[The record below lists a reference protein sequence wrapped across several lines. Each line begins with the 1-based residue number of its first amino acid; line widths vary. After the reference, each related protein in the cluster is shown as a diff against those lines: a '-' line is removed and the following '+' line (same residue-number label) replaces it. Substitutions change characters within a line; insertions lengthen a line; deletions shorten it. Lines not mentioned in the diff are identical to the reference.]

1 MWFLAWMPRALAEGT
16 NPLLTDRLNA
26 PDGVNLMWNT
36 AVPLIA
42 LAVAPVTLLG
52 GPILAYNVA
61 LAGAVAMS
69 GLACF
74 VACRRLAG
82 GFAGPL
88 VGGAV
93 YALSPYMAS
102 HAALHLPLVAVW
114 GPPLFLVLLHELL
127 VRRRSRPAFVGAGL
141 GLLAALQILTAE
153 ELLAT
158 SAIAATVLAI
168 VLALLA
174 PDRAALVDGARRI
187 AAAAVPAALV
197 FALVAGPALA
207 VQFLGPQRVHAA
219 VQDPAVFSTVLLNVV
234 VPTPYQLI
242 APPLGTEISRDFS
255 GLFHEAT
262 AYLGLPLVLLLV
274 GIVVVRWSDRRIR
287 VAGVV
292 GLVMLVLSL
301 GPVLHVGVDAMAIP
315 MPWSAFRQ
323 LPLLEHVL
331 PGRLT
336 LFTWLAVAVIV
347 AIVVQGLLVER
358 PARAAPRL
366 ALLGGALLLALPA
379 PLAYTEVDVPP
390 VFAAWDEAGIPDD
403 ATILFAPHFTN
414 GAGAAPMLWA
424 AVAGARPR
432 MVEAYA
438 YVPDAD
444 GRPRFGPAPT
454 QLTRIMDTIQ
464 DDGSSIVARGGVR
477 EQTLQDLA
485 DAGVTHVVVGP
496 MPNRPQMV
504 AFFTDLLG
512 GPPQERG
519 GLDVW
524 PIGSTTPAG

>member
-1 MWFLAWMPRALAEGT
+1 M
-16 NPLLTDRLNA
+16 
-26 PDGVNLMWNT
+26 
-36 AVPLIA
+36 
-42 LAVAPVTLLG
+42 
-52 GPILAYNVA
+52 
-61 LAGAVAMS
+61 
-69 GLACF
+69 
-74 VACRRLAG
+74 
-82 GFAGPL
+82 
-88 VGGAV
+88 
-93 YALSPYMAS
+93 
-102 HAALHLPLVAVW
+102 
-114 GPPLFLVLLHELL
+114 
-127 VRRRSRPAFVGAGL
+127 RRRSRPAFVGAGL
-141 GLLAALQILTAE
+141 GLLAAVQILTAE

-274 GIVVVRWSDRRIR
+274 GIVVVRWSDQRIR

-301 GPVLHVGVDAMAIP
+301 GPVLHIGVDAMAIP

-336 LFTWLAVAVIV
+336 LFTGWLW
-347 AIVVQGLLVER
+347 R
-358 PARAAPRL
+358 
-366 ALLGGALLLALPA
+366 
-379 PLAYTEVDVPP
+379 
-390 VFAAWDEAGIPDD
+390 
-403 ATILFAPHFTN
+403 
-414 GAGAAPMLWA
+414 
-424 AVAGARPR
+424 
-432 MVEAYA
+432 
-438 YVPDAD
+438 
-444 GRPRFGPAPT
+444 
-454 QLTRIMDTIQ
+454 
-464 DDGSSIVARGGVR
+464 
-477 EQTLQDLA
+477 
-485 DAGVTHVVVGP
+485 
-496 MPNRPQMV
+496 
-504 AFFTDLLG
+504 
-512 GPPQERG
+512 
-519 GLDVW
+519 
-524 PIGSTTPAG
+524 

>member
-1 MWFLAWMPRALAEGT
+1 
-16 NPLLTDRLNA
+16 
-26 PDGVNLMWNT
+26 
-36 AVPLIA
+36 
-42 LAVAPVTLLG
+42 
-52 GPILAYNVA
+52 
-61 LAGAVAMS
+61 
-69 GLACF
+69 
-74 VACRRLAG
+74 
-82 GFAGPL
+82 
-88 VGGAV
+88 
-93 YALSPYMAS
+93 MA
-102 HAALHLPLVAVW
+102 
-114 GPPLFLVLLHELL
+114 
-127 VRRRSRPAFVGAGL
+127 R
-141 GLLAALQILTAE
+141 
-153 ELLAT
+153 
-158 SAIAATVLAI
+158 
-168 VLALLA
+168 
-174 PDRAALVDGARRI
+174 RRI
-187 AAAAVPAALV
+187 AVAAVPAALV

-219 VQDPAVFSTVLLNVV
+219 VQDPAVFSTALLNVV

-262 AYLGLPLVLLLV
+262 AYLGLPLVLLLL
-274 GIVVVRWSDRRIR
+274 GIVVARWSDRRIR

-301 GPVLHVGVDAMAIP
+301 GPVLHVGVDATAIP

-366 ALLGGALLLALPA
+366 ALLGGALLLAPPA

-438 YVPDAD
+438 YVPDED
-444 GRPRFGPAPT
+444 GKPRFGPAPT

-464 DDGSSIVARGGVR
+464 DDGSSIVARGRCPGTDAPGPR
-477 EQTLQDLA
+477 RCPGDARRRRA
-485 DAGVTHVVVGP
+485 DAQPPADGRVLHGP
-496 MPNRPQMV
+496 SGRAAPGARRARRLANREHNARGLIP
-504 AFFTDLLG
+504 ASPRNGATARTRARPSRIERPG
-512 GPPQERG
+512 GSRPPGRPECPGFRRRRRRRRG
-519 GLDVW
+519 
-524 PIGSTTPAG
+524 SCA